1 MIKEIIENIVTI
13 TQDYHSDYDNG
24 FGMSEEHVLDWSN
37 QFEEPDREFVLSEV
51 LHILQQGVYISKEKA
66 KDILWNFVNKATTFF
81 GYQNIEIFL
90 RETYFISVQGEAKS
104 QTVLLSI
111 LNAVLVEK
119 TEHSLEVC
127 GTLGVRNYI
136 YLDDVIGSGGKF
148 NYEIHKYIAEN
159 NLLNTFKN
167 KEIRILSYFFCI
179 HTWGT
184 VNARYILKNRFNEE
198 NFFLDFKAFPI
209 ASHYTVENNIK
220 EYNQRLNLV
229 YPEKSK
235 NEYDVYLASLD
246 QAPRQADK
254 AYRRQT
260 QPNKETFFTS
270 RENRLRIEQIFL
282 DKGIEIINQI
292 QDEESKRKHR
302 PLGKT
307 YPGYKTFGTGTLF
320 FTWRNISNTCP
331 IVFWWDNPAHNWKGL
346 FPLHN
351 RGNLI

>member
-13 TQDYHSDYDNG
+13 TQDYHSDYNNG
-24 FGMSEEHVLDWSN
+24 FVMTEEHVLDWSN
-37 QFEEPDREFVLSEV
+37 QFEQTDREFVLNEV

-66 KDILWNFVNKATTFF
+66 KEILWDFIGKAATFF
-81 GYQNIEIFL
+81 GYQSIDLFL
-90 RETYFISVQGEAKS
+90 SETHFISSQVEQKS
-104 QTVLLSI
+104 QTILLSI
-111 LNAVLVEK
+111 LNDILIENTAYSID
-119 TEHSLEVC
+119 TSGSL
-127 GTLGVRNYI
+127 GIKNYI
-136 YLDDVIGSGGKF
+136 YLDDIIGSGGKF
-148 NYEIHKYIAEN
+148 NYEIHKYISEN
-159 NLLNTFKN
+159 NLLGRLKN

-184 VNARYILKNRFNEE
+184 VNARYILKNRFEGE

-209 ASHYTVENNIK
+209 ASHYTIENNIK
-220 EYNQRLNLV
+220 DFNQRLNLV

-235 NEYDVYLASLD
+235 NEYDIYIASLN
-246 QAPRQADK
+246 QATKQTDR
-254 AYRRQT
+254 AYRRQF

-270 RENRLRIEQIFL
+270 KENRLRIEQIFL

-331 IVFWWDNPAHNWKGL
+331 IVFWWDNPAHHWKGL

-351 RGNLI
+351 RGNMI

>member
-1 MIKEIIENIVTI
+1 MEQIAENIAQI
-13 TQDYHSDYDNG
+13 TKDYHSDYNEG
-24 FGMSEEHVLDWSN
+24 FVMSSKHVLDWVN
-37 QFEEPDREFVLSEV
+37 QFDEQDQEFVLNEL
-51 LHILQQGVYISKEKA
+51 LHILNQGVYISKEKA
-66 KDILWNFVNKATTFF
+66 KEILWEFINKATTFF
-81 GYQNIEIFL
+81 GYQNIETFL
-90 RETYFISVQGEAKS
+90 RETHFISIQGAEKS

-111 LNAVLVEK
+111 LNDVLLLK
-119 TEHSLEVC
+119 TGFSMEICGSL
-127 GTLGVRNYI
+127 GIRNYI

-148 NYEIHKYIAEN
+148 NFEIHKFIIN
-159 NLLNTFKN
+159 NDLLNKLKN

-184 VNARYILKNRFNEE
+184 GNARYILKNKFKEE
-198 NFFLDFKAFPI
+198 NYFLDHKAFPI
-209 ASHYTVENNIK
+209 ASHYIVENNIK
-220 EYNQRLNLV
+220 DFNQRLNLV

-235 NEYDVYLASLD
+235 NEYDVYIASLD
-246 QAPRQADK
+246 KATRQTDK

-270 RENRLRIEQIFL
+270 KENRLRIEQIFL
-282 DKGIEIINQI
+282 DKGIQIINQI

-331 IVFWWDNPAHNWKGL
+331 IVLWWDVPGHNWKGL
-346 FPLHN
+346 FPLYN
-351 RGNLI
+351 RGN

>member
-1 MIKEIIENIVTI
+1 MLENLAKDIASLTS
-13 TQDYHSDYDNG
+13 DYHSDYNDG
-24 FGMSEEHVLDWSN
+24 FAMTTEHVLDWSN
-37 QFEEPDREFVLSEV
+37 QFEQGDREFVLSEV
-51 LHILQQGVYISKEKA
+51 LHILQQGVYISKDKA
-66 KDILWNFVNKATTFF
+66 KGILWDFVNKAMTFF
-81 GYQNIEIFL
+81 GYQSIEMFL
-90 RETYFISVQGEAKS
+90 RETHFISVQGEAKS
-104 QTVLLSI
+104 QTILLSI
-111 LNAVLVEK
+111 LNDILIEK
-119 TEHSLEVC
+119 TSYSLEIC
-127 GTLGVRNYI
+127 GTLGVINYI

-148 NYEIHKYIAEN
+148 NYEIHKYISEN
-159 NLLNTFKN
+159 NLLNAFKN

-184 VNARYILKNRFNEE
+184 GNARYVLKNKFEGE
-198 NFFLDFKAFPI
+198 NFFLDPKAFPI
-209 ASHYTVENNIK
+209 RSNYTVENNIK

-235 NEYDVYLASLD
+235 NEYDVYIASLD
-246 QAPRQADK
+246 QATRQADK

-270 RENRLRIEQIFL
+270 KQNRLRIEQIFL

-331 IVFWWDNPAHNWKGL
+331 IVFWWDVPAHNWKGL

-351 RGNLI
+351 RGI